1 MFPIQTKNAPRPI
14 GPYSQAII
22 HGDLI
27 FCSGQIALDPKT
39 MEMIKGDV
47 KKQTE
52 QVLKNLTAIIE
63 EANSSME
70 KVIKTTI
77 YLKNMSDFPIVNEI
91 YSQFFQK
98 NKPARST
105 IEVAK
110 LPKDALIEID
120 LIAGI

>member
-1 MFPIQTKNAPRPI
+1 
-14 GPYSQAII
+14 
-22 HGDLI
+22 
-27 FCSGQIALDPKT
+27 